1 MADPITLDHLV
12 RKLEDLNDLM
22 RRGQLRHG
30 EYDQRLARLISELR
44 ERRLDAE
51 RTDIAATFDDL
62 VGRGV
67 ITPSVRSHMES
78 RLGLT

>member
-22 RRGQLRHG
+22 RRGQLKHG

-51 RTDIAATFDDL
+51 RPDIAKTFDEL
-62 VGRGV
+62 VERGV
-67 ITPSVRSHMES
+67 ITPAVRSHMES
-78 RLGLT
+78 RLGLA

>member
-1 MADPITLDHLV
+1 MDDSIKLDHLV
-12 RKLEDLNDLM
+12 RKLEELNDLM

-30 EYDQRLARLISELR
+30 EYDQRLARLIGELR

-51 RTDIAATFDDL
+51 RSDIKTTLDDL
-62 VGRGV
+62 VERGV
-67 ITPSVRSHMES
+67 ITPAVRSHMES

>member
-1 MADPITLDHLV
+1 MDDAIKLDHLV

-30 EYDQRLARLISELR
+30 EYDQRLARLIGELR

-51 RTDIAATFDDL
+51 RPDITATLDDL
-62 VGRGV
+62 VQRGI
-67 ITPSVRSHMES
+67 ITPAVRSHMEN

>member
-1 MADPITLDHLV
+1 MDDAIKLDHLV

-30 EYDQRLARLISELR
+30 EYDQRLARLIGELR

-51 RTDIAATFDDL
+51 RPDITATLDDL
-62 VGRGV
+62 VQRGI
-67 ITPSVRSHMES
+67 ITPAVRSHMES

>member
-51 RTDIAATFDDL
+51 RKDIAATFDDL

-67 ITPSVRSHMES
+67 ITPAVRSHMEN